1 MNIVQLHAPTRR
13 LLTRQYLPKIKLD
26 DITSYMSKHITGEK
40 NRNNVESMTYM
51 SLKHSV
57 IASANWER
65 LMMNFL
71 RLIKYTA
78 RDFIV

>member
-26 DITSYMSKHITGEK
+26 DITSHMSKHITWEK
-40 NRNNVESMTYM
+40 NRNNVENTGMIYM

-57 IASANWER
+57 IASVN
-65 LMMNFL
+65 
-71 RLIKYTA
+71 
-78 RDFIV
+78 